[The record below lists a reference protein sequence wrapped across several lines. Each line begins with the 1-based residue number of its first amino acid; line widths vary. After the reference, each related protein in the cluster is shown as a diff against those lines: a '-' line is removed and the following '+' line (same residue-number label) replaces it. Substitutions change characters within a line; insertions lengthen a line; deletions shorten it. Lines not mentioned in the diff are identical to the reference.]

1 MSSNLIANNQINT
14 SKFTYTKINQTNDTT
29 SQTNN
34 LLIPSV
40 SEQSQ
45 IHDTRRLKDFKD
57 QSFGGYNRGNVSTA
71 LDKSLLTDKTEAS
84 LHWCAQLLA
93 SGISNQ
99 LWEKLI
105 VFAIKHINIYN
116 PKLPEFILNR
126 TMDWYSITD
135 NPKFSKDAVLTL
147 RNHST
152 IRLLLCEFVSIIVL
166 AKKRKLNAL
175 PRVKKEEFVIDT
187 FKSRLEAPN
196 NAICES
202 LFIDGDPS
210 EIRIAIN
217 ELAFQLHNS
226 NSGKSLYWLNW
237 IVEWEKIN
245 TKKYGKYE
253 CGQRNLEG
261 VDAKY
266 FKDVVWFLWA
276 VINKIN
282 GIKNS
287 SRSYMGSVSIADK
300 QIQSLFKLY
309 KYKFTPGS
317 KTRKLNYVIMAILY
331 LTEMI
336 DWETPLI
343 DRPNLLFQNLLG
355 YDKIFAGMK
364 SQQVTNT
371 ANNELMNIVV
381 ENNYMI
387 PEKHKAYEEDMRRKA
402 IERQRLEREH
412 LAKQKKINIESLDKL
427 TAVSKMDKILN
438 GDVF

>member
-1 MSSNLIANNQINT
+1 
-14 SKFTYTKINQTNDTT
+14 
-29 SQTNN
+29 
-34 LLIPSV
+34 
-40 SEQSQ
+40 
-45 IHDTRRLKDFKD
+45 
-57 QSFGGYNRGNVSTA
+57 
-71 LDKSLLTDKTEAS
+71 
-84 LHWCAQLLA
+84 
-93 SGISNQ
+93 
-99 LWEKLI
+99 
-105 VFAIKHINIYN
+105 
-116 PKLPEFILNR
+116 
-126 TMDWYSITD
+126 
-135 NPKFSKDAVLTL
+135 
-147 RNHST
+147 
-152 IRLLLCEFVSIIVL
+152 L

-196 NAICES
+196 NSICES

-226 NSGKSLYWLNW
+226 NSGKALYWLSW
-237 IVEWEKIN
+237 IIEWEKIN

-266 FKDVVWFLWA
+266 FKDIVWFLWA

-282 GIKNS
+282 GIKNGA
-287 SRSYMGSVSIADK
+287 RGFIGVGSNADK

-317 KTRKLNYVIMAILY
+317 KIRKLNYIIMAILY

-364 SQQVTNT
+364 SQQVTNV
-371 ANNELMNIVV
+371 ANTELMNIVV
-381 ENNYMI
+381 ENNYMV
-387 PEKHKAYEEDMRRKA
+387 PEKHKKYEADMRRKA
-402 IERQRLEREH
+402 LERQRLEREH